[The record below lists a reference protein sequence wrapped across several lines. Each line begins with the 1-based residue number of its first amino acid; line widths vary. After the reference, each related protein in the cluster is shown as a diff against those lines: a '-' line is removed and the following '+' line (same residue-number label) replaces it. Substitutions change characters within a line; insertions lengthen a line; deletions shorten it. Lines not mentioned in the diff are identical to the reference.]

1 MKTMTLMTR
10 MMPMSPDLKKEL
22 TKELPASGP
31 EAPVVRRTIGKTT
44 YLVKVHFNPDSK
56 ETLQDKLE
64 RMLVNEVNNPDPAA

>member
-1 MKTMTLMTR
+1 
-10 MMPMSPDLKKEL
+10 MSPDPKKEL
-22 TKELPASGP
+22 TTELPASGP
-31 EAPVVRRTIGKTT
+31 ETPVVRRKIGKTT

>member
-1 MKTMTLMTR
+1 
-10 MMPMSPDLKKEL
+10 MSPDQNKEL

-31 EAPVVRRTIGKTT
+31 EAPVVRRKIGKTT

-56 ETLQDKLE
+56 ETLQEKLE

>member
-1 MKTMTLMTR
+1 MN
-10 MMPMSPDLKKEL
+10 PDLKKEL
-22 TKELPASGP
+22 TKELPASGS
-31 EAPVVRRTIGKTT
+31 EVPVVRRTIGKTT

>member
-1 MKTMTLMTR
+1 
-10 MMPMSPDLKKEL
+10 MSPDQNKEL

-31 EAPVVRRTIGKTT
+31 EAPVVRRKIGKTT